1 MMKAWMEWL
10 RDFICYLGRRLVD
23 DKLSNI
29 AATLTLTTLLAV
41 IPLLAVI
48 FTILAALPIG
58 KDLGLGIQT
67 FIFNNFVPDFSQDI
81 QQTIHDFVLRASD
94 MKTLGFTTLVI
105 TAVLLLHTIDKA
117 FNQIWRTVR
126 QRKTII
132 ALIIYWLVLIF
143 GPFLLGVS
151 IALSSYFSSLL
162 VVTDTGKQISSY
174 LTIILPWSL
183 TTIGLTI
190 LYILIPNTRVKLSH
204 AVIGAVVAGLLF
216 EASKSLFTMYVTS
229 FPLQEIIYGALSAV
243 PLFIIWVYISW
254 MVILLGAEVCHGL
267 ENFQAQTIKSGGDN
281 YFLDCLRV
289 LKVIEN
295 YSLEEKYPERAE
307 IIESIGIISDY
318 SISESLAELTKLKII
333 ESLENSRYCLL
344 IDLSNISVY
353 DFISLVPWKIPS
365 NQSIKNSEFES
376 TFLGQE
382 LLEIVD
388 GIEKRATCSLKRS
401 YHQVS
406 QHLS

>member
-1 MMKAWMEWL
+1 MMKAWMERL
-10 RDFICYLGRRLVD
+10 RDFIRYLGRRLVD

-29 AATLTLTTLLAV
+29 AATLTLTSLLAV

-58 KDLGLGIQT
+58 KDLGIGIQT

-81 QQTIHDFVLRASD
+81 QHTIGDFVHRASD
-94 MKTLGFTTLVI
+94 MKALGFSTLVI
-105 TAVLLLHTIDKA
+105 TAILLLHTIDKA
-117 FNQIWRTVR
+117 FNQIWRTVQ

-132 ALIIYWLVLIF
+132 AFIIYWLVLIL
-143 GPFLLGVS
+143 GPLFLGVS

-162 VVTDTGKQISSY
+162 VVTDTGKQLSSY

-190 LYILIPNTRVKLSH
+190 LYMLIPNTRVKLTH
-204 AVIGAVVAGLLF
+204 AVIGAVIAGLLF
-216 EASKSLFTMYVTS
+216 EASKSLFAMYVTS

-267 ENFQAQTIKSGGDN
+267 ENFQAQSIESEDDN

-289 LKVIEN
+289 LKVIES
-295 YSLEEKYPERAE
+295 YSLEDKYPERAE

-333 ESLENSRYCLL
+333 ESFEDSRYRLL
-344 IDLSNISVY
+344 IDLSKISV
-353 DFISLVPWKIPS
+353 
-365 NQSIKNSEFES
+365 
-376 TFLGQE
+376 
-382 LLEIVD
+382 
-388 GIEKRATCSLKRS
+388 
-401 YHQVS
+401 
-406 QHLS
+406 

>member
-1 MMKAWMEWL
+1 MMKARMEWL
-10 RDFICYLGRRLVD
+10 IGFIRYLGRRLVD

-29 AATLTLTTLLAV
+29 AATLTLTSLLAV

-48 FTILAALPIG
+48 FTILATLPIG
-58 KDLGLGIQT
+58 KDLGIGIQS

-81 QQTIHDFVLRASD
+81 QHTMRDFVLRASD

-105 TAVLLLHTIDKA
+105 TAILLLRTIDKA
-117 FNQIWRTVR
+117 FNQIWRTVQ

-132 ALIIYWLVLIF
+132 ALILYWLVLIL
-143 GPFLLGVS
+143 GPLFLGVS
-151 IALSSYFSSLL
+151 VALSSYFSSLL

-183 TTIGLTI
+183 TAIGLTI
-190 LYILIPNTRVKLSH
+190 LYMLIPNTRVKLTH
-204 AVIGAVVAGLLF
+204 ALIGAVIAGLVF
-216 EASKSLFTMYVTS
+216 EASKLLFAMYVTS

-243 PLFIIWVYISW
+243 PLFIIWVYMSW

-267 ENFQAQTIKSGGDN
+267 ENFQSQTIVSGGN
-281 YFLDCLRV
+281 NHFLDCLRV

-295 YSLEEKYPERAE
+295 YSLEEKYPERGE
-307 IIESIGIISDY
+307 IIESIGTISDY
-318 SISESLAELTKLKII
+318 SISESLAELTTMKII
-333 ESLENSRYCLL
+333 EPLNNSRYCLL
-344 IDLSNISVY
+344 IELNTISVY
-353 DFISLVPWKIPS
+353 DFISLVRWKIPS
-365 NQSIKNSEFES
+365 IKSIKASEFES

-388 GIEKRATCSLKRS
+388 SMEKCATCSLKQS
-401 YHQVS
+401 YRQV
-406 QHLS
+406 

>member
-1 MMKAWMEWL
+1 MKAWMEWL
-10 RDFICYLGRRLVD
+10 GDFIRYIGRRLVD

-29 AATLTLTTLLAV
+29 AATLTLTSLLAV

-81 QQTIHDFVLRASD
+81 QHTMRDFVLRASD
-94 MKTLGFTTLVI
+94 MQTLGFTTLVI
-105 TAVLLLHTIDKA
+105 TAILLLHTIDKA
-117 FNQIWRTVR
+117 FNQIWRTVQ

-132 ALIIYWLVLIF
+132 VFIFYWLVLII
-143 GPFLLGVS
+143 GPLLLGVS

-183 TTIGLTI
+183 TAIGLTI
-190 LYILIPNTRVKLSH
+190 LYMLVPNTRVKLSH
-204 AVIGAVVAGLLF
+204 AVIGAVIAGLLF
-216 EASKSLFTMYVTS
+216 EAAKSLFTMYVTS

-254 MVILLGAEVCHGL
+254 LVILLGAEVCHGL
-267 ENFQAQTIKSGGDN
+267 ENFKAQTIESEDDN
-281 YFLDCLRV
+281 HFLDCMRV

-295 YSLEEKYPERAE
+295 YSLEGECPERGE
-307 IIESIGIISDY
+307 IIKSIGIISDY
-318 SISESLAELTKLKII
+318 SISESLAELTKMNII

-344 IDLSNISVY
+344 IELSTISVY
-353 DFISLVPWKIPS
+353 DFISSVPWKIPS
-365 NQSIKNSEFES
+365 TQSINTSEFKS

-388 GIEKRATCSLKRS
+388 SIEKRPTCSLKQS
-401 YHQVS
+401 YHQV
-406 QHLS
+406 